1 MNKSMIITAAT
12 ALTTATLFA
21 ATAEAG
27 GRHGGHHH
35 RFFFRAPIHTYTP
48 PAREVIVYRARRAK
62 PVVKYE
68 EKAPVV
74 KYADNKGRQ
83 YDLASKVWFDGK
95 NQCWSG
101 KQAFVFKGGSWFY
114 GSQPWRQV
122 GGSWQTSAADAPSPV
137 SCEGIAAF
145 AAKVQPAAQQK
156 TAEPTQLNTPAPAK
170 TAEVSPQGSGKSI
183 TPVAPAVTTGPKVAE
198 CKKYFPS
205 VGEMVAVPCT
215 E

>member
-1 MNKSMIITAAT
+1 MNKSMIAGAAA
-12 ALTTATLFA
+12 ALASATLLVSA
-21 ATAEAG
+21 AEAG

-35 RFFFRAPIHTYTP
+35 HRFFFRAPITTYTP
-48 PAREVIVYRARRAK
+48 PAREVIVYRRAK
-62 PVVKYE
+62 PVVKYQD
-68 EKAPVV
+68 KAPVV
-74 KYADNKGRQ
+74 KYADGKGRQ
-83 YDLASKVWFDGK
+83 YDLVSKVWFDGK

-101 KQAFVFKGGSWFY
+101 KQPFVFKGGSWFY

-122 GGSWQTSAADAPSPV
+122 DGAWQTSAADAPSPV

-145 AAKVQPAAQQK
+145 AAKIQPAAQK
-156 TAEPTQLNTPAPAK
+156 TAEPAQRKTPAPAK
-170 TAEVSPQGSGKSI
+170 TAEVAPVDAGKSV
-183 TPVAPAVTTGPKVAE
+183 TPTAPAVTNGPKVAE